1 MRRWCLCFM
10 RAHRCAFR
18 RSSSSLDTVP
28 GTLQKVTALITR
40 PRADGGHDL
49 LVMQHPTAGVQVP
62 AGTVEENESLID
74 AAFRE
79 VAEETGLRELRLVRR
94 LGTETLTAKDG
105 AYAMLRATPLRKG
118 PSLDA
123 AVLEASFPRAYWCR
137 AIGQAGA
144 FSEIVYEE
152 HDFNVQP
159 KRVLVRYS
167 GWVESDAIADAVE
180 RHFFHFEVGVPTQE
194 RWVQQ
199 AEQSFEC
206 YFTPLVPKPKLM
218 HLQQAWLDGVY
229 ERLTARR

>member
-1 MRRWCLCFM
+1 V
-10 RAHRCAFR
+10 
-18 RSSSSLDTVP
+18 S
-28 GTLQKVTALITR
+28 GTLQKVTAFITR
-40 PRADGGHDL
+40 ARADGGNDL
-49 LVMQHPTAGVQVP
+49 LVMQHPTAGVQLP
-62 AGTVEENESLID
+62 AGTVEENEPLID

-137 AIGQAGA
+137 VVGHAGA

-180 RHFFHFEVGVPTQE
+180 RHFFHFEVNAPTQD
-194 RWVQQ
+194 RWVQH
-199 AEQSFEC
+199 AEQRFEC
-206 YFTPLVPKPKLM
+206 YFTLLVPKPRLV
-218 HLQQAWLDGVY
+218 HPQQAWLDGVY
-229 ERLTARR
+229 DRLSTRA